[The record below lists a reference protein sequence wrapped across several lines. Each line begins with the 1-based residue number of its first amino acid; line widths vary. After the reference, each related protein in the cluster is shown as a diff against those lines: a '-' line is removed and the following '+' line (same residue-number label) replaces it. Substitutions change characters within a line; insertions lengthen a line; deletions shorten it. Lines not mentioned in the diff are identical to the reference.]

1 MDLTI
6 HTYGHIDS
14 MFYVLNAIAMLMNHN
29 FGQAVMLVM
38 TMSCVGYYALR
49 MSYAGSTGYKV
60 HLGKVIGMV
69 AMIYFMLLPRAD
81 MMIYDHVS
89 KKREKVD
96 NLPLGFA
103 LPVGMLEGFGDLLTG
118 GFEQAFNMN
127 NTNYRDYGMVFG
139 ARLVQESRNWR
150 IRSPE
155 FLENMSNF
163 IDRCV
168 MLDAMIGYHYTPEEL
183 LTTDDIW
190 GLVKANASTLRQT
203 SVRIGKTR
211 SLMSCKEAADKV
223 IEPAFRLE
231 IESLEKK
238 SRGSDIAE
246 AGHTTYVLR
255 TFERLNSN
263 FKKNIELSFKSY
275 VGSNAGAEN
284 LIRQQMMMNAIKNYS
299 DDYGYARA
307 SATQES
313 NWRIAGDLAGTYL
326 PILMS
331 VLKGLVYSSFIFMF
345 PMLIMSGGWNRYLRY
360 LTLVASFQ
368 LWAPLNAVLNMFIDI
383 YSSTS
388 LLGIA
393 DQIVSFSTMS
403 QIGNYTDKIVAV
415 ASGLQMA
422 IPFLAFNIIQGGV
435 GGFIHLAGTITG
447 ASQSAASQ
455 AANESVTNNKS
466 FDNYSVGNRQQYNQ
480 GGFKTDWNESYAS
493 GASSYQHT
501 DGTMEKV
508 TGNGNTLFQS
518 GVGLTMS
525 GGSTKVAARES
536 VSTQLQQAFSENQ
549 SMLASDQR
557 AYSEN
562 ERSSETTSADY
573 IKRIAAAE
581 SEGKKIDYSTLGDQ
595 AEEVREAVSLT
606 RHMGQ
611 RYEYGHGQ
619 ELAGSGDIS
628 LGGSL
633 GIGGGGGGGAG
644 ASASIS
650 GSLSGSARLSNSS
663 TQSVTD
669 DNQIGRDKNASINY
683 TNVAKALSSEE
694 FAKTNNLDTSYS
706 EDLRKNFEKQQS
718 LEQSIAM
725 RQEQAVHYS
734 NTLSHGQSKDSSW
747 EKDNFHKL
755 ESDVSKA
762 YGVSTKDAHTMI
774 ENNDPRVTQIRRSME
789 NSPANNVLSQVNS
802 GKESVSG
809 ERAVQSLNNFSTK
822 HQKSINTDPT
832 EGVKE
837 RAENSGLKTDTKHLD
852 SSGLEQKVNTMIQ
865 GNQEK
870 IAEVRSEHELQENI
884 RQQKI
889 NHLEKNRIG
898 QDKTGKFFGIGGET
912 NPSTIDPADGR
923 STITH
928 ISKVDNGSMQK
939 AEQII
944 DKKK

>member
-1 MDLTI
+1 MDLTV

-14 MFYVLNAIAMLMNHN
+14 MFYTLNAIAMLMNHN

-38 TMSCVGYYALR
+38 TMGSVGYYALR
-49 MSYAGSTGYKV
+49 MSYAGANGYKV
-60 HLGKVIGMV
+60 HLGKVVGMV
-69 AMIYFMLLPRAD
+69 AMVYFMLLPRAD

-89 KKREKVD
+89 KKKEKVD

-118 GFEQAFNMN
+118 GFEQAFTMVG

-168 MLDAMIGYHYTPEEL
+168 MLDAMIGYNYTPEEL
-183 LTTDDIW
+183 LKTDDIW
-190 GLVKANASTLRQT
+190 GLVKANAATLRQT

-211 SLMSCKEAADKV
+211 SLMSCDKAAREV

-238 SRGSDIAE
+238 SKGTDIAE
-246 AGHTTYVLR
+246 AGQANYVQR

-275 VGSNAGAEN
+275 VGSGAGAEQ

-313 NWRIAGDLAGTYL
+313 NWRIAGDLADTYI

-345 PMLIMSGGWNRYLRY
+345 PMLIMSGGWDRYLKY

-368 LWAPLNAVLNMFIDI
+368 LWAPLNAVLNMYIDI
-383 YSSTS
+383 YSSDK

-393 DQIVSFSTMS
+393 DQIVSFSTIS
-403 QIGNYTDKIVAV
+403 QVGNYTDKIVAV

-422 IPFLAFNIIQGGV
+422 IPFLAFSIIQGGV

-466 FDNYSVGNRQQYNQ
+466 FDNYSVGNQQLYNQ
-480 GGFKTDWNESYAS
+480 GGFKTDWNESYAA
-493 GASSYQHT
+493 GASNYQHT

-525 GGSTKVAARES
+525 GGSTKVVAREG

-562 ERSSETTSADY
+562 QRSAETTSADY

-581 SEGKKIDYSTLGDQ
+581 SSGHKIDYSTLGDK

-606 RHMGQ
+606 RNMGHK
-611 RYEYGHGQ
+611 YDYGHNQ
-619 ELAGSGDIS
+619 DLIAGGDIS
-628 LGGSL
+628 LGGNL
-633 GIGGGGGGGAG
+633 GIGGGGGGGA
-644 ASASIS
+644 SANVS
-650 GSLSGSARLSNSS
+650 GSLSGSAKLSNSS
-663 TQSVTD
+663 SQNFSD

-683 TNVAKALSSEE
+683 SNMAKALSSEE

-755 ESDVSKA
+755 VSKVSDA
-762 YGVSTKDAHTMI
+762 LGVSPKDAQTMI
-774 ENNDPRVTQIRRSME
+774 ENDDPSVVQIRRSME
-789 NSPANNVLSQVNS
+789 NHPANNVLSQVNS

-809 ERAVQSLNNFSTK
+809 ERALQSLNNFSTE

-832 EGVKE
+832 KGVKE

-852 SSGLEQKVNTMIQ
+852 SGGLEQKVNTIIQ

-870 IAEVRSEHELQENI
+870 ITEARSQHELQETI

-889 NHLEKNRIG
+889 NHLEKNRAG
-898 QDKTGKFFGIGGET
+898 QGKTGKFLGIGGET

-928 ISKVDNGSMQK
+928 ISKVDDGSMQK

>member
-38 TMSCVGYYALR
+38 TMGTVGYYALR
-49 MSYAGSTGYKV
+49 MSYAGSQGYKV
-60 HLGKVIGMV
+60 HLGKVVGMV
-69 AMIYFMLLPRAD
+69 AMVYFMLLPRAD

-103 LPVGMLEGFGDLLTG
+103 LPVGILEGFGDLLTG

-168 MLDAMIGYHYTPEEL
+168 MLEAMIGYNYTPEEL
-183 LTTDDIW
+183 LKSDDIW
-190 GLVKANASTLRQT
+190 SLVKANAATLRQT
-203 SVRIGKTR
+203 SVRIGKTK
-211 SLMSCKEAADKV
+211 SLMSCKKAADEV
-223 IEPAFRLE
+223 IDPAFRLE
-231 IESLEKK
+231 IESLDKK
-238 SRGSDIAE
+238 SRGTEFAE
-246 AGHTTYVLR
+246 AGHTSYVLR

-263 FKKNIELSFKSY
+263 FKKNVELSFKSY
-275 VGSNAGAEN
+275 VGSNSGAEN
-284 LIRQQMMMNAIKNYS
+284 LIRQQMLMNAIKNYS

-313 NWRIAGDLAGTYL
+313 NWRIAGDLADTII

-331 VLKGLVYSSFIFMF
+331 VVKGLVYSSFIFMF
-345 PMLIMSGGWNRYLRY
+345 PMLIMSGGWNRYIKY

-383 YSSTS
+383 YSSTK

-403 QIGNYTDKIVAV
+403 QVGNYTDKIVAV
-415 ASGLQMA
+415 ASSLQMA

-525 GGSTKVAARES
+525 GGSTKVSAREG

-562 ERSSETTSADY
+562 ERSAETTSADY

-595 AEEVREAVSLT
+595 AEEVREAVSQT
-606 RHMGQ
+606 RHMNQ
-611 RYEYGHGQ
+611 NYLYGHGQ
-619 ELAGSGDIS
+619 DLGVGGKIGA
-628 LGGSL
+628 GGSA
-633 GIGGGGGGGAG
+633 GIGGGGVGGNG
-644 ASASIS
+644 ASANIS
-650 GSLSGSARLSNSS
+650 ADVSGDIRLTNSS

-669 DNQIGRDKNASINY
+669 DSQIGRDKNASINY

-870 IAEVRSEHELQENI
+870 IAAARSEHELQENI

-889 NHLEKNRIG
+889 NHLEKNRPG
-898 QDKTGKFFGIGGET
+898 QGKIAKFFGIGGET
-912 NPSTIDPADGR
+912 NPSTIDPADGK
-923 STITH
+923 STITK
-928 ISKVDNGSMQK
+928 ISKVENGSAQK
-939 AEQII
+939 AGQII

>member
-246 AGHTTYVLR
+246 AGHTAYVLR
-255 TFERLNSN
+255 TFERLTSN

-345 PMLIMSGGWNRYLRY
+345 PMLIMSGGWNRYLKY

-383 YSSTS
+383 YSSTT
-388 LLGIA
+388 LFGIA

-455 AANESVTNNKS
+455 AANESITNNKS

-480 GGFKTDWNESYAS
+480 GGFKTDWNESYAA
-493 GASSYQHT
+493 GASSYQHM

-508 TGNGNTLFQS
+508 TGGGNTLMQS
-518 GVGLTMS
+518 GVGFTAS
-525 GGSTKVAARES
+525 GGATAYKQEDSRHAQVSEGMQVAES
-536 VSTQLQQAFSENQ
+536 MHQQDLRSISSAQ
-549 SMLASDQR
+549 SNHLAK
-557 AYSEN
+557 
-562 ERSSETTSADY
+562 SADY
-573 IKRIAAAE
+573 ISHIAQREHEGESFAYEKMGEQGESLRQAVNHAKQLHDDRGYDWRQAAKTSAEASVSAGFNIGGFGANAVVKGDVSAENSSVQSVGESTRISRDNNAE
-581 SEGKKIDYSTLGDQ
+581 QNKSNIEKAMANNTWAKENSIDTGYSDSVRESY
-595 AEEVREAVSLT
+595 EEV
-606 RHMGQ
+606 Q
-611 RYEYGHGQ
+611 RAEQQASISKQRVDDWHQAKTVVDSQGASSSRDMYQEVAEGVKREYGVDAKTAQRMADTRSPEAQRVWKKLQNDDNYVQNIVANIGHSREGVSGEAATQ
-619 ELAGSGDIS
+619 KLDQFTNENSKTINQDTGSNIRQHAANQGMNVDNFKDNIQGAGKNLKEQHKEITAENATQYKAVKDNNETEESRAKKQVGKYEEDRF
-628 LGGSL
+628 GKNL
-633 GIGGGGGGGAG
+633 GIGG
-644 ASASIS
+644 
-650 GSLSGSARLSNSS
+650 
-663 TQSVTD
+663 TD
-669 DNQIGRDKNASINY
+669 GNVKTTIVDKGVY
-683 TNVAKALSSEE
+683 
-694 FAKTNNLDTSYS
+694 
-706 EDLRKNFEKQQS
+706 
-718 LEQSIAM
+718 
-725 RQEQAVHYS
+725 EQAK
-734 NTLSHGQSKDSSW
+734 NIK
-747 EKDNFHKL
+747 
-755 ESDVSKA
+755 
-762 YGVSTKDAHTMI
+762 
-774 ENNDPRVTQIRRSME
+774 
-789 NSPANNVLSQVNS
+789 
-802 GKESVSG
+802 GKNE
-809 ERAVQSLNNFSTK
+809 
-822 HQKSINTDPT
+822 
-832 EGVKE
+832 
-837 RAENSGLKTDTKHLD
+837 
-852 SSGLEQKVNTMIQ
+852 
-865 GNQEK
+865 
-870 IAEVRSEHELQENI
+870 
-884 RQQKI
+884 
-889 NHLEKNRIG
+889 
-898 QDKTGKFFGIGGET
+898 
-912 NPSTIDPADGR
+912 
-923 STITH
+923 
-928 ISKVDNGSMQK
+928 
-939 AEQII
+939 
-944 DKKK
+944 

>member
-14 MFYVLNAIAMLMNHN
+14 MFYTLNAIAMLMNHN

-38 TMSCVGYYALR
+38 TMGSVGYYALR
-49 MSYAGSTGYKV
+49 MSYAGANGYKV

-69 AMIYFMLLPRAD
+69 AMVYFMLLPRAD

-89 KKREKVD
+89 KKKEKVD

-118 GFEQAFNMN
+118 GFEQAFTMVG

-168 MLDAMIGYHYTPEEL
+168 MLDAMIGYNYTPEEL

-190 GLVKANASTLRQT
+190 GLVKANAATLRQT

-211 SLMSCKEAADKV
+211 SLMSCDKAAREV

-238 SRGSDIAE
+238 SKGTDIAE
-246 AGHTTYVLR
+246 AGQANYVQR

-275 VGSNAGAEN
+275 VGSGAGAEQ

-313 NWRIAGDLAGTYL
+313 NWRIAGDLADTYI

-345 PMLIMSGGWNRYLRY
+345 PMLIMSGGWDRYLKY

-368 LWAPLNAVLNMFIDI
+368 LWAPLNAVLNMYIDI
-383 YSSTS
+383 YSSDK

-393 DQIVSFSTMS
+393 DQIVSFSTIS
-403 QIGNYTDKIVAV
+403 QVGNYTDKIVAV

-422 IPFLAFNIIQGGV
+422 IPFLAFSIIQGGV

-466 FDNYSVGNRQQYNQ
+466 FDNYSVGNQQLYNQ
-480 GGFKTDWNESYAS
+480 GGFKTDWNESYAA
-493 GASSYQHT
+493 GASSYQHM

-508 TGNGNTLFQS
+508 TGGGNTLMQS
-518 GVGLTMS
+518 GIGFTAS
-525 GGSTKVAARES
+525 GGATAYKLDDSRQGQISEGI
-536 VSTQLQQAFSENQ
+536 QQQEALIS
-549 SMLASDQR
+549 SDQR
-557 AYSEN
+557 SLSEADRSTFAKTVDRVSNIAERDHAGEKFDYDKMGEQGKSMEKTVNIAKTLHEDHGYSWNQATEAALRGSVSASTPGKFLGIGASISADGSITARNSSDQSFGEKESFEKGSTAREN
-562 ERSSETTSADY
+562 YNNVVKAASNTSWAKDTSIDKSQSEGVRSSHEKQIAIEQQLSKRQESLANWHQAKTIVDSQGASSSRDMYQEVVDGIKQEYGVDTAQKMADRRSPEAQRVWQKLQNDDHY
-573 IKRIAAAE
+573 VANLVNAIG
-581 SEGKKIDYSTLGDQ
+581 SGK
-595 AEEVREAVSLT
+595 EAVSGESAIPKLDQFT
-606 RHMGQ
+606 HDNQDKVNRDPAGQIKQSTNDDSFNPETIRNNITNTEVKLKTKFDRINTENATQHKDVKQDNENKTSIVQQQVDNYERNRMGQ
-611 RYEYGHGQ
+611 
-619 ELAGSGDIS
+619 GDIAKLSGKALDMLS
-628 LGGSL
+628 LGNAGDT
-633 GIGGGGGGGAG
+633 IGAP
-644 ASASIS
+644 
-650 GSLSGSARLSNSS
+650 
-663 TQSVTD
+663 
-669 DNQIGRDKNASINY
+669 DKNI
-683 TNVAKALSSEE
+683 KSS
-694 FAKTNNLDTSYS
+694 
-706 EDLRKNFEKQQS
+706 
-718 LEQSIAM
+718 
-725 RQEQAVHYS
+725 
-734 NTLSHGQSKDSSW
+734 
-747 EKDNFHKL
+747 
-755 ESDVSKA
+755 
-762 YGVSTKDAHTMI
+762 
-774 ENNDPRVTQIRRSME
+774 
-789 NSPANNVLSQVNS
+789 
-802 GKESVSG
+802 
-809 ERAVQSLNNFSTK
+809 
-822 HQKSINTDPT
+822 
-832 EGVKE
+832 
-837 RAENSGLKTDTKHLD
+837 
-852 SSGLEQKVNTMIQ
+852 
-865 GNQEK
+865 
-870 IAEVRSEHELQENI
+870 
-884 RQQKI
+884 
-889 NHLEKNRIG
+889 
-898 QDKTGKFFGIGGET
+898 
-912 NPSTIDPADGR
+912 
-923 STITH
+923 
-928 ISKVDNGSMQK
+928 
-939 AEQII
+939 II
-944 DKKK
+944 DKGIYEKATNNKSKE

>member
-1 MDLTI
+1 MDLTV

-14 MFYVLNAIAMLMNHN
+14 MFYTLNAIAMLMNHK
-29 FGQAVMLVM
+29 FGEAVMLVM
-38 TMSCVGYYALR
+38 TMSSVGYYALR
-49 MSYAGSTGYKV
+49 MSYAGANGYKV
-60 HLGKVIGMV
+60 HLGKVVGMV

-89 KKREKVD
+89 KKRDKVD

-103 LPVGMLEGFGDLLTG
+103 LPVGMLEEFGDLLTG
-118 GFEQAFNMN
+118 GFEQAFTQVD

-183 LTTDDIW
+183 LNSDDIW
-190 GLVKANASTLRQT
+190 GLVKTNAATLRHT

-238 SRGSDIAE
+238 SKGTDIGE
-246 AGHTTYVLR
+246 AGQVNYVLR
-255 TFERLNSN
+255 TFDRLTSN

-275 VGSNAGAEN
+275 VGSGAGAEQ

-313 NWRIAGDLAGTYL
+313 NWRIAGDLADTWI

-331 VLKGLVYSSFIFMF
+331 ALKGLVYSSFIFMF
-345 PMLIMSGGWNRYLRY
+345 PMLIMSGGWNRYLKY

-368 LWAPLNAVLNMFIDI
+368 LWAPLNAVLNMYIDI
-383 YSSTS
+383 YSSDK

-403 QIGNYTDKIVAV
+403 RIGNYTDKIVAV
-415 ASGLQMA
+415 ASSLQMA
-422 IPFLAFNIIQGGV
+422 IPFLAFSIIQGGV

-466 FDNYSVGNRQQYNQ
+466 FDNYSVGNQQLYNQ
-480 GGFKTDWNESYAS
+480 GGFKTDWNESYAA

-508 TGNGNTLFQS
+508 TAGGNTLFQS
-518 GVGLTMS
+518 GAGLTMS
-525 GGSTKVAARES
+525 GGGTKVAAREG
-536 VSTQLQQAFSENQ
+536 VSTQLHQAFSENQ

-557 AYSEN
+557 SYSDTL
-562 ERSSETTSADY
+562 RSAETTSADY

-581 SEGKKIDYSTLGDQ
+581 SEGKKIDYSMLGDKS
-595 AEEVREAVSLT
+595 EDVREAVSQV
-606 RHMGQ
+606 RNMDQ
-611 RYEYGHGQ
+611 RYDYGHGQ
-619 ELAGSGDIS
+619 EVVGGGDIS

-633 GIGGGGGGGAG
+633 GVGGGGGRG
-644 ASASIS
+644 ASANVS
-650 GSLSGSARLSNSS
+650 GSLSGSAKLTNTSS
-663 TQSVTD
+663 QSITD
-669 DNQIGRDKNASINY
+669 GSQIGRDKNVSINY
-683 TNVAKALSSEE
+683 SNLAKALSSEE

-718 LEQSIAM
+718 LEQSIGM
-725 RQEQAVHYS
+725 RQEQAAHYS
-734 NTLSHGQSKDSSW
+734 NAISHMHSKDSSW
-747 EKDNFHKL
+747 EQDKYHEL
-755 ESDVSKA
+755 ESKVSKA
-762 YGVSTKDAHTMI
+762 YGVSTKDAHNMI
-774 ENNDPRVTQIRRSME
+774 ENNDPRVVSIRRSMD
-789 NSPANNVLSQVNS
+789 NIPANNTLSQVNS

-809 ERAVQSLNNFSTK
+809 ERALQSLNSFSVQN
-822 HQKSINTDPT
+822 HKSINTDPT
-832 EGVKE
+832 QGVKE
-837 RAENSGLKTDTKHLD
+837 RAENSGLKTDAKHLD
-852 SSGLEQKVNTMIQ
+852 SGGLEQKVNTIIQ
-865 GNQEK
+865 GNREK
-870 IAEVRSEHELQENI
+870 IVEARSEHALQETI

-889 NHLEKNRIG
+889 NTLEKNRIG
-898 QDKTGKFFGIGGET
+898 QGKFTKFFGVGGET

-923 STITH
+923 STITE
-928 ISKVDNGSMQK
+928 IGTVQNGEKQK

-944 DKKK
+944 KKDK

>member
-1 MDLTI
+1 
-6 HTYGHIDS
+6 

-493 GASSYQHT
+493 GASSYQHM

-508 TGNGNTLFQS
+508 TGGGNTLMQS
-518 GVGLTMS
+518 GVGFTAS
-525 GGSTKVAARES
+525 GGATAYKQEDSRHAQVSEGMQVAES
-536 VSTQLQQAFSENQ
+536 MHQQDLRSISSAQ
-549 SMLASDQR
+549 SKHLAK
-557 AYSEN
+557 
-562 ERSSETTSADY
+562 SADY
-573 IKRIAAAE
+573 IAHVAQREHEGESFAYEKMGEQGESFRQAVNHAKQLHDDRGHDWRQASSASAEIAASGGFSILGNGVTVSGKAGVLAE
-581 SEGKKIDYSTLGDQ
+581 NSSGQSVGESTRISRDNNAEQNKNNIEKAMANSTWAKENSIDMGYSDSVRESY
-595 AEEVREAVSLT
+595 EEV
-606 RHMGQ
+606 Q
-611 RYEYGHGQ
+611 RAEQ
-619 ELAGSGDIS
+619 Q
-628 LGGSL
+628 
-633 GIGGGGGGGAG
+633 
-644 ASASIS
+644 ASIS
-650 GSLSGSARLSNSS
+650 KQRVDDWHQAKTVVDSQGASS
-663 TQSVTD
+663 SRDMYQEVADSVKREYGVDAKTAQKMADTRSPEAQRVWKKLQND
-669 DNQIGRDKNASINY
+669 DNYVQNIVANIGHS
-683 TNVAKALSSEE
+683 
-694 FAKTNNLDTSYS
+694 
-706 EDLRKNFEKQQS
+706 
-718 LEQSIAM
+718 
-725 RQEQAVHYS
+725 
-734 NTLSHGQSKDSSW
+734 
-747 EKDNFHKL
+747 
-755 ESDVSKA
+755 
-762 YGVSTKDAHTMI
+762 
-774 ENNDPRVTQIRRSME
+774 RV
-789 NSPANNVLSQVNS
+789 V
-802 GKESVSG
+802 VSG
-809 ERAVQSLNNFSTK
+809 EAAI
-822 HQKSINTDPT
+822 QKLDQFTN
-832 EGVKE
+832 
-837 RAENSGLKTDTKHLD
+837 ENSKT
-852 SSGLEQKVNTMIQ
+852 I
-865 GNQEK
+865 NQDPG
-870 IAEVRSEHELQENI
+870 SNI
-884 RQQKI
+884 RQHAANQGMNVDNFKDNI
-889 NHLEKNRIG
+889 QDAGKNLKEQHKEITAENATQYKAVKDNNEIEESRTRQQVDKYESDRMGQGGASKLAMETLDKVTLGLTGDRIG
-898 QDKTGKFFGIGGET
+898 APDKDAPRSMIVDKGSYEKATNNKIGK
-912 NPSTIDPADGR
+912 R
-923 STITH
+923 
-928 ISKVDNGSMQK
+928 
-939 AEQII
+939 
-944 DKKK
+944 